1 MKGRAWQIRRG
12 VDIALGNSLS
22 VIVTVYNCDQYLQ
35 RCLESLMGQTY
46 GEFEIVIVDDGSTD
60 DSAKICDA
68 FARKRDY
75 VKVLHKVNGGTVS
88 ARKAGME
95 AASGEIVSFI
105 DGDDWVDSKFCACL
119 IQPFQE
125 NGGIDVVSSGLSFE
139 YVRDAKKNYVLTDSV
154 KPGLYTRAA
163 LRSRV
168 LPNLVCDYERDSF
181 AITTSICCKM
191 LRKSVALEAMACMD
205 EGLTFGEDGVYVL
218 AVLLKAENVFVLDQ
232 AYYHYEQHEASQNY
246 KYEMK
251 SYEQL
256 SRLQQ
261 SMVKIARDADM
272 YQTLKLQIDYY
283 MKTYLRKIAMCVY
296 DINEDGRVYLFP
308 ADKVA
313 PESRV
318 LVHGAGKVG
327 QQYIKYIA
335 RTQKYE
341 LVAWTD
347 KNAEEQFIDIY
358 IPCSIREITVMEY
371 DYIIL
376 AAASDS
382 VLEQMQEDVCKYNIP
397 EEKIV
402 AVKPFSYKI

>member
-1 MKGRAWQIRRG
+1 M
-12 VDIALGNSLS
+12 S

-35 RCLESLMGQTY
+35 RCLDSLMGQTY
-46 GEFEIVIVDDGSTD
+46 REFEIVIVDDGSMD
-60 DSAKICDA
+60 DSAKICDE

-119 IQPFQE
+119 IQPFQG

-139 YVRDAKKNYVLTDSV
+139 YVCDAKKNYVLTDSV

-168 LPNLVCDYERDSF
+168 LPNLVCDYGRDSF

-191 LRKSVALEAMACMD
+191 LRRSVALEAMACMD

-313 PESRV
+313 PDSRV

-402 AVKPFSYKI
+402 AVKPVSYKI